1 MPASPQRVTVH
12 RSRESTPPELSLT
25 EWAVLGVLATAP
37 AHGFAVARELEA
49 PSPVGRVWTVSRPL
63 VYRAMGRLEDQ
74 ALIHPRATEPGEAGP
89 PRTVYRIERRG
100 RAALD
105 RWLHTPV
112 AHLRDVRNELM
123 LKLVLC
129 ARHGVDPR
137 PLVVSQQDVFRAHL
151 AALDLPTAG
160 PVDPVDRWRHESA
173 QAVARF
179 LDGLLSEPDR
189 NP

>member
-1 MPASPQRVTVH
+1 MAH
-12 RSRESTPPELSLT
+12 RSREASPPDLSLT
-25 EWAVLGVLATAP
+25 EWAVLGILATAP

-49 PSPVGRVWTVSRPL
+49 PAAVGRVWTVPRPL
-63 VYRAMGRLEDQ
+63 VYRAMNRLEDQ
-74 ALIHPRATEPGEAGP
+74 ALIQPHATEPGAGGP
-89 PRTVYRIERRG
+89 QRTVYRIGRRG

-112 AHLRDVRNELM
+112 DHLREVRAELV

-129 ARHGVDPR
+129 ARHGIDHR
-137 PLVVSQQDVFRAHL
+137 PLVVRQQEVFRPHL
-151 AALDLPTAG
+151 AALELPAAA

-179 LDGLLSEPDR
+179 LDGLLSDPDGGT
-189 NP
+189 P